1 VATPAPAS
9 SLEIRAIENRT
20 TMILTDEGPREC
32 TSWNAN
38 LQTVRVHKNRPPRTV
53 AGRPKQ
59 PQSRL
64 AQSAQRRPSVTGTM

>member
-20 TMILTDEGPREC
+20 TSFDDEGPSEC

-38 LQTVRVHKNRPPRTV
+38 RQTVRVHKNRPPRTV

-64 AQSAQRRPSVTGTM
+64 AQSAQRSPNVTGTM